1 MGTKIFTTKKM
12 KLEKKAWLQKS
23 IIVSAVIAILGGAC
37 FGGYTFLKDDVQSND
52 RPSSK
57 RYAERATPSFS
68 SRSLLPAFATSNSE
82 NHGKPSTKQAGHG
95 SKKHGSSKKS
105 DFASHKKHKG
115 KKTAS
120 MHGKKH
126 KSKKIASGKK
136 HKKNK
141 LAAHKKHHKKHLAHG
156 KKHKTDKQ
164 LAQK

>member
-115 KKTAS
+115 KK
-120 MHGKKH
+120 H

-141 LAAHKKHHKKHLAHG
+141 LAAHKKHHKKHLTHG